1 MKVRY
6 TRRAQRDLERIL
18 AYLDERSPRGSSSVK
33 HAIRRAVE
41 TIALFP
47 SGGRKSS
54 YRGVR
59 ERPVGHYPYIVYWAI
74 ADEEALILHIR
85 HASRQRPEN

>member
-18 AYLDERSPRGSSSVK
+18 AFLDERSPQGANSVK
-33 HAIRRAVE
+33 HAIRKAVE

-47 SGGRKSS
+47 SGGRRSAH
-54 YRGVR
+54 RDVR
-59 ERPVGHYPYIVYWAI
+59 ERPVDRYPYIVYWTIA
-74 ADEEALILHIR
+74 ADEVHILHIR
-85 HASRQRPEN
+85 HASRRRPEN